1 MDRLQFINKAYHG
14 QVLLNDI
21 ITFFD
26 HTMVAYNV
34 LEQIKSLSMC
44 SQPDNSHSLL
54 IIKLYDLNEA
64 DLVYLGALI
73 NEQLHNYMEIYDRA
87 FNIYLKY
94 DNNEYEL
101 FIQRIK

>member
-1 MDRLQFINKAYHG
+1 MDRLQFINKVYDG

-34 LEQIKSLSMC
+34 LEQIKSLPMC
-44 SQPDNSHSLL
+44 SQPDNSQSML

>member
-1 MDRLQFINKAYHG
+1 MDRLQFINKVYDG

-34 LEQIKSLSMC
+34 LEQIKSLPMC

-73 NEQLHNYMEIYDRA
+73 NEQLYNYMEIYDRA